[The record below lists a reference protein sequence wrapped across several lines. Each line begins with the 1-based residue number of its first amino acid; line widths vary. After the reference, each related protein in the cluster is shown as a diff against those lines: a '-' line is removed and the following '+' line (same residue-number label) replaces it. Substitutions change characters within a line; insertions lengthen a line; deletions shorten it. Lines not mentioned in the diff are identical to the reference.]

1 MSSLSVAA
9 ERKSSTETGLL
20 NELNDEQYRPTSP
33 PLAKVLPDMESNDAA
48 RPPCSPTLPSPQRIS
63 IAKAAESLGHNEK
76 SKSSKHKRKRPTG
89 TNNTAEPPPLINLI
103 KGKQK
108 PVVKSRMFMKS
119 ESSIY
124 AAICRCDSLLQTLSV
139 AKLHRDD
146 DNNNHLLLSIID
158 AQFGT
163 CPIFKEHFDD
173 AILSSSTIKSLSAV
187 DFIIAIEQALH
198 NSVRHLC
205 SKECFK
211 RAYLPIRE
219 FCKLWRDIEIN
230 ESIGTTRG
238 QLLHGWRCVLVPP
251 NSKPRGEVGVDVD
264 VGVESAEHVHSNRA
278 VIEAVEKKR
287 KRNISSP
294 AVIYVSPDGTEYSTK
309 RNVVTF
315 MNNEYC
321 KSFEASPSKHSSSP
335 TIMTSRLSP
344 LLKNR
349 MASPT
354 RCSEQSSSLVYCLA
368 NINPLLSP
376 LGLLEE
382 LFLDNP
388 WRLLVSTICL
398 NITTRGQVDRVL
410 YEFFQRW
417 PTAEATA
424 AADWTEVS
432 AIISP
437 MGLGTK
443 RAKGLVRFSAE
454 YVELTKDISAF
465 RLTEEQVTGLYCCG
479 QYGWSAYNIFINEE
493 LPSGAVGVCD
503 HALQLYVEYQLGRE

>member
-1 MSSLSVAA
+1 MMSSTDP
-9 ERKSSTETGLL
+9 ST
-20 NELNDEQYRPTSP
+20 P
-33 PLAKVLPDMESNDAA
+33 PPAKVLPDMESKDTV
-48 RPPCSPTLPSPQRIS
+48 CSPTLLTPQRIS
-63 IAKAAESLGHNEK
+63 IAKAAESLGHYERET
-76 SKSSKHKRKRPTG
+76 SKSRKRKRPHHT
-89 TNNTAEPPPLINLI
+89 TEPPPLINLI

-108 PVVKSRMFMKS
+108 PIVKSRMFMKS

-124 AAICRCDSLLQTLSV
+124 AAICRCDSLLQTLSA

-146 DNNNHLLLSIID
+146 KNNHHLLSIID
-158 AQFGT
+158 AQFGA

-173 AILSSSTIKSLSAV
+173 AILASSTESLSAAES
-187 DFIIAIEQALH
+187 IITIEQALH
-198 NSVRHLC
+198 SSVRHLC
-205 SKECFK
+205 SKECFL
-211 RAYLPIRE
+211 RAYLPVRE
-219 FCKLWRDIEIN
+219 FCKLWRDIEIH

-238 QLLHGWRCVLVPP
+238 QLLHGWRCVLMPP
-251 NSKPRGEVGVDVD
+251 NSKPKDEVGLGVD
-264 VGVESAEHVHSNRA
+264 VGVEQHDVHNNRA
-278 VIEAVEKKR
+278 VIKAGEKKR
-287 KRNISSP
+287 KRNKSSP
-294 AVIYVSPDGTEYSTK
+294 AIIYVSPDGTEYSTK
-309 RNVVTF
+309 RNVVAF
-315 MNNEYC
+315 MNSKLC
-321 KSFEASPSKHSSSP
+321 KSLEASPSKHASSP

-349 MASPT
+349 VASPT
-354 RCSEQSSSLVYCLA
+354 RCSEQCSSLVYCPA
-368 NINPLLSP
+368 NLNPLLSP

-437 MGLGTK
+437 LGLGTK

-454 YVELTKDISAF
+454 YVELTKDVSAF
-465 RLTEEQVTGLYCCG
+465 CLTEEQVTGLYCCG
-479 QYGWSAYNIFINEE
+479 QYGWSAYNIFINKE

>member
-1 MSSLSVAA
+1 MMSSADPS
-9 ERKSSTETGLL
+9 
-20 NELNDEQYRPTSP
+20 SP
-33 PLAKVLPDMESNDAA
+33 PLSKVLPDMDSKLDGATG
-48 RPPCSPTLPSPQRIS
+48 PPCSPTLPTPQRMS
-63 IAKAAESLGHNEK
+63 IAKTEESLGHNE
-76 SKSSKHKRKRPTG
+76 G
-89 TNNTAEPPPLINLI
+89 TNNTAEHPPLINLF

-119 ESSIY
+119 DSSIY

-139 AKLHRDD
+139 ANIHRDD
-146 DNNNHLLLSIID
+146 DNNNNRHHLLSIID

-173 AILSSSTIKSLSAV
+173 AILASSSSIESLSTT
-187 DFIIAIEQALH
+187 DSIIFIEQALH
-198 NSVRHLC
+198 SSVRHLC
-205 SKECFK
+205 SKECFL

-219 FCKLWRDIEIN
+219 FCKLWRDIEIH

-251 NSKPRGEVGVDVD
+251 DSKPRDEVGVNEDVAA
-264 VGVESAEHVHSNRA
+264 ESVEHVQG
-278 VIEAVEKKR
+278 EKKR
-287 KRNISSP
+287 KRNKSSP
-294 AVIYVSPDGTEYSTK
+294 AIVYVSPDGTEYSTK
-309 RNVVTF
+309 RNVVAF
-315 MNNEYC
+315 MNNEYS
-321 KSFEASPSKHSSSP
+321 KSVEASPSKHASSP

-349 MASPT
+349 VASPT
-354 RCSEQSSSLVYCLA
+354 RCSEWCSSLVYCQA
-368 NINPLLSP
+368 KMNPLLSP

-437 MGLGTK
+437 LGLGIK

-454 YVELTKDISAF
+454 FLELTKDVSAF

-479 QYGWSAYNIFINEE
+479 QYGWSAYNIFINKE

-503 HALQLYVEYQLGRE
+503 HALQLYVEYQLGREQLK

>member
-1 MSSLSVAA
+1 MMSSTDPS
-9 ERKSSTETGLL
+9 
-20 NELNDEQYRPTSP
+20 SP
-33 PLAKVLPDMESNDAA
+33 PKAKVLPDMESKHTTAG
-48 RPPCSPTLPSPQRIS
+48 PPCSPTLPTPQRIS
-63 IAKAAESLGHNEK
+63 IANAAESLGHYERER
-76 SKSSKHKRKRPTG
+76 SKSRKRKRPKE
-89 TNNTAEPPPLINLI
+89 TNNTTKSPPLINLF

-139 AKLHRDD
+139 AKIHR
-146 DNNNHLLLSIID
+146 DNNNNIHHLLSIID
-158 AQFGT
+158 AQFGA

-173 AILSSSTIKSLSAV
+173 ALLASSTESLSAAES
-187 DFIIAIEQALH
+187 IMNIEQALH
-198 NSVRHLC
+198 SSVRHLC
-205 SKECFK
+205 SKECFL

-219 FCKLWRDIEIN
+219 FCKLWRDIEID

-238 QLLHGWRCVLVPP
+238 QLMHGWRCVLVPP
-251 NSKPRGEVGVDVD
+251 NFKTKDEVGVGVDVT
-264 VGVESAEHVHSNRA
+264 VN
-278 VIEAVEKKR
+278 EAGQKKM
-287 KRNISSP
+287 KRNKSSP
-294 AVIYVSPDGTEYSTK
+294 AIVYVSPDGTEYSTK
-309 RNVVTF
+309 RSAVAF
-315 MNNEYC
+315 MNNEYS
-321 KSFEASPSKHSSSP
+321 KSLEASPSKHASSP

-349 MASPT
+349 VASPA
-354 RCSEQSSSLVYCLA
+354 RCSERCSSLVYCPA
-368 NINPLLSP
+368 KINPLLSP

-437 MGLGTK
+437 LGLGTK

-454 YVELTKDISAF
+454 YMELTKDISAF

-479 QYGWSAYNIFINEE
+479 QYGWSAYNTFINKE